1 MSRLKRSEVVLVLCL
16 TLLLLITPLLSSSL
30 RPTYLYFVFN
40 LLILGLLSSA
50 FPNNAHSPNT
60 TPSPHTSANNHRA
73 LEKAHSDNIPP
84 PNPKIE
90 SLNKCP
96 SASTIFF
103 IGDGDSEE
111 AEEEAS
117 GGAAGG
123 NGQDLFA
130 QAETFIGNFYKQLEM
145 QKQESWK
152 NVHGFYRKPF

>member
-1 MSRLKRSEVVLVLCL
+1 MNRFKKSEIVLLLGL
-16 TLLLLITPLLSSSL
+16 TALLLITPLLSSSL
-30 RPTYLYFVFN
+30 RPTYLYFIFN
-40 LLILGLLSSA
+40 LLILALALQAGLLSSA

-60 TPSPHTSANNHRA
+60 TPSPDTSANIPN
-73 LEKAHSDNIPP
+73 SDNIPP
-84 PNPKIE
+84 PNPKME

-111 AEEEAS
+111 AEEEPS
-117 GGAAGG
+117 GGAAG
-123 NGQDLFA
+123 NGQELFA

-145 QKQESWK
+145 QKEESWK